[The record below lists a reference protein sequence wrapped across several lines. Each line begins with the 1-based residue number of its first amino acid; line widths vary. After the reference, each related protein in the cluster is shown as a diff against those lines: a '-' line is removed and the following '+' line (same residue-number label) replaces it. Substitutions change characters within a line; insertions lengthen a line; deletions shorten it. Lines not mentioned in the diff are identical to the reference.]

1 MAIEKMKRLR
11 VMAMEADRDRL
22 FDELQ
27 RLGCVQVSEQ
37 TDRLSD
43 PDWASLF
50 HRDTSAM
57 ERSRDQLETV
67 TAALSVLD
75 RFSPHKAGLLTP
87 LPEVRRESLYD
98 DGALDAAM
106 ETADALRSGD
116 KALGTLKDGIQKE
129 QSFLKTMEPWLSLDV
144 PLNTRPT
151 GSLYTA
157 FGMIPSSVDMEAV
170 RQALAGA
177 AEASCLEEASSD
189 SEMHYLFLMCHKAE
203 QEAALDVLKSFG
215 FSAAAF
221 RNVDTTAREAYDA
234 GQQRLHALEDEKEAL
249 EREFSEQGDARSSLE
264 LAYDRLTQDIRRES
278 CKELLL
284 STDRTFFLDGWVAAA
299 DADRLEAL
307 LLTYDCAYELRDP
320 TQEEYPEVPI
330 RLKNNPLTRC
340 MNVVTEM
347 YSLPAY
353 DGLDPNP
360 YMAPFF
366 ILFFGMMM
374 ADMAYGIIMIA
385 AALVYLKKKR
395 PREGARNFMELV
407 LWCGVSTLI
416 WGAMTGGFLGDF
428 IPQLAKIIDPGSTFT
443 MPALFTPLN
452 DTVAI
457 MIGSLIL
464 GLIQEITG
472 MIISVVKKTKDGNF
486 ISALFDEITWW
497 IILASVA
504 LIALGMSFG
513 KYVLLAGG
521 LMLALGG
528 TREAKGFGKV
538 TSFVGLVYNGVSGFF
553 SDTLSYV
560 RLMAL
565 MLSGSVIASVFN
577 TLGATFGNVPV
588 FIVISLIG
596 NALNLALNLLGCYV
610 HDLRLQ
616 CLEFFNRFYKEGG
629 RPYTPLS
636 LQTKYVDIIKEEQ

>member
-1 MAIEKMKRLR
+1 
-11 VMAMEADRDRL
+11 MAMEADRDRL